1 MGTFKKGLM
10 LGGILGAGLMWLNA
24 TTKGRAMRDELLKHA
39 ERVFEEV
46 KKSKQWEKLTKNQYV
61 KAVEDA
67 VNRYAVENDLS
78 DSVRDMVEKL
88 VKSQWKNA
96 KKK

>member
-1 MGTFKKGLM
+1 MGKFKKGLV

-24 TTKGRAMRDELLKHA
+24 TTRGKAMRDELLKHA
-39 ERVFEEV
+39 ELVFEEV
-46 KKSKQWEKLTKNQYV
+46 KKTKQWKKLTKNQYV
-61 KAVEDA
+61 QIVEET

-88 VKSQWKNA
+88 VKSQWKNT